1 MFDSPLFLVGL
12 ASIGIVTGLA
22 GGLFGIGGGTIIVPS
37 LILCLGFTQVAAQ
50 GTSLVAM
57 LMPVGLLGVLRYRK
71 AGIFNYKASMIIALG
86 LFFGAFPGAKLALAL
101 PTVWLKACYALFL
114 LWVALKFI
122 DPKGSRKAF
131 HEWLEKERERKRKKI
146 FTEIESTPIGLGV
159 GALDQTESDQKHSF
173 KKAVSQAVEER
184 VQLRETNRK
193 WYWLFF
199 VGLLGGIAAGFFG
212 IGGGAIIIPFL
223 TFVLHYDHQEARVI
237 SLGALDP
244 PVGILGL
251 IPYMKGGHVHLATAA
266 PVALGMMIGSY
277 FGAWIGV
284 SIPKRLVKFFY
295 GFFLLW
301 MVGYY
306 CYQIYPLLL
315 S

>member
-37 LILCLGFTQVAAQ
+37 LILFLGFSQVEAQ

-71 AGIFNYKASMIIALG
+71 AGIFNYKASMIVAFG
-86 LFFGAFPGAKLALAL
+86 LLLGAFPGAKMALAL
-101 PTVWLKACYALFL
+101 PTAWLRACYALFL

-122 DPKGSRKAF
+122 DLKGSKEAF
-131 HEWLEKERERKRKKI
+131 SLWLKNKSKQKRRWTLEAKEDAVQDDLPQSGGVIEKR
-146 FTEIESTPIGLGV
+146 
-159 GALDQTESDQKHSF
+159 
-173 KKAVSQAVEER
+173 
-184 VQLRETNRK
+184 LRLKEPNRK
-193 WYWLFF
+193 WYWLFS
-199 VGLLGGIAAGFFG
+199 VGLLGGVAAGFFG

-244 PVGILGL
+244 PVGIMGL

-266 PVALGMMIGSY
+266 PVAIGMMVGSY

-295 GFFLLW
+295 GCFLLW